1 MRLED
6 EDILGLME
14 QHSVI
19 GSDEYGGTGTNEE
32 FVLVGMIYQH
42 LSSSENSVA
51 RLKREDLEIFK
62 LNSSS
67 YIVWIEGRDI
77 DMFAEDEED
86 EFEDDTSIPERIPVA
101 IEGPFTDSE
110 IVELVNGGSI

>member
-1 MRLED
+1 MYELELNLKISKSSLFNLAT
-6 EDILGLME
+6 EF
-14 QHSVI
+14 S
-19 GSDEYGGTGTNEE
+19 EE
-32 FVLVGMIYQH
+32 
-42 LSSSENSVA
+42 
-51 RLKREDLEIFK
+51 EIFK
-62 LNSSS
+62 LSSSS

-86 EFEDDTSIPERIPVA
+86 EFEDDSSIPERIPVA